1 MTKPPTIA
9 APREATGGLSLLEG
23 ELRTIEARL
32 SRLELEI
39 QNLSAVVRGNGS
51 DGVVHEVLRV
61 GERVSYLQGQWKWI
75 LATLAGLVI
84 AALGQIILR
93 R

>member
-1 MTKPPTIA
+1 MTKPLAIDSA
-9 APREATGGLSLLEG
+9 GEGKAGAPGLQG
-23 ELRTIEARL
+23 ELRAIDARV
-32 SRLELEI
+32 SRLEIEVQTLG
-39 QNLSAVVRGNGS
+39 AVVRGNGGE
-51 DGVVHEVLRV
+51 GVVHEVLRV

-84 AALGQIILR
+84 AALGQILLR